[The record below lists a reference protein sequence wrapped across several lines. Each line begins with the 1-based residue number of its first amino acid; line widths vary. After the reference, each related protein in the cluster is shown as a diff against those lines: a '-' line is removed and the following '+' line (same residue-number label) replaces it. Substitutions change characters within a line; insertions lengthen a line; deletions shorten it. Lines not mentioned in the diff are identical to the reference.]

1 MKSSVVGLALLL
13 MSSAVIAQDVIV
25 ESLEGEKLSNMVVY
39 LIPLNG
45 QVALQ
50 SAKSEPI
57 EIHQKNKQFA
67 PYITVLQKGYEAEFK
82 NDDDI
87 THHIYS
93 ALGPKRFSF
102 KLKSED
108 PNKAMVF
115 DKVGH
120 VSMGCNIH
128 DWMSGHVLVIDTP
141 FYTQT
146 DEQGIAQFGTV
157 PDGQYE
163 LIVWHPQLQ
172 SDENQFI
179 MPVSLPRDKIIKVK
193 LSAKMAAIPEQK
205 SLDDFEFLEGY

>member
-1 MKSSVVGLALLL
+1 MKSSVVGLVILL
-13 MSSAVIAQDVIV
+13 MSSAVSAQDVVV
-25 ESLEGEKLSNMVVY
+25 EGIEGNKLSNMVVY
-39 LIPLNG
+39 LMPLEG
-45 QVALQ
+45 QVPLQ
-50 SAKSEPI
+50 SAKAEPI

-67 PYITVLQKGYEAEFK
+67 PYITVIQKGYEAEFK

-102 KLKSED
+102 KLRAED
-108 PNKAMVF
+108 PNKAMMF
-115 DKVGH
+115 DKSGH

-141 FYTQT
+141 FYAQT
-146 DEQGIAQFGTV
+146 DERGIARFSAM
-157 PDGQYE
+157 PDGQYH

-172 SDENQFI
+172 SNENQFI
-179 MPVSLPRDKIIKVK
+179 MPVSLPSHKVIEVK
-193 LSAKMAAIPEQK
+193 LTSKMAAIPEQK